1 CDCGKY
7 FFTLAMWIQWIA
19 NLPMPLGYVQMN
31 GYCYATTTTSMVTT
45 EEPSTTAPTT
55 TLRVCECGK
64 YSHSCYL
71 DTMDR
76 KLCLCH
82 FGYVQINGYCYAATT
97 TSVVTTEQP
106 STTAPTTTLRDCY
119 CGMNSRSCRLNW
131 FGRKMCD
138 CYHGY
143 EQVDGYCIARTTT
156 ERPVTTERDCYCGEN
171 SHSCNFDWF
180 GRKVCDCRF
189 GYVQMDG
196 YCSEICN
203 DDKCLYGK
211 CQVMGYG
218 YECRC
223 YEGYTG
229 SRCEKKDSTRIR

>member
-1 CDCGKY
+1 MDRKLCLCH
-7 FFTLAMWIQWIA
+7 F
-19 NLPMPLGYVQMN
+19 GYVQMN
-31 GYCYATTTTSMVTT
+31 DFCYAATTTSVVTT

-55 TLRVCECGK
+55 TLR
-64 YSHSCYL
+64 
-71 DTMDR
+71 
-76 KLCLCH
+76 
-82 FGYVQINGYCYAATT
+82 
-97 TSVVTTEQP
+97 
-106 STTAPTTTLRDCY
+106 DCY
-119 CGMNSRSCRLNW
+119 CGINSHSCRLNW

-143 EQVDGYCIARTTT
+143 EQVDDYCL
-156 ERPVTTERDCYCGEN
+156 DCYCGEN

-180 GRKVCDCRF
+180 GRKVCNCRY

-229 SRCEKKDSTRIR
+229 SRCEKKIQSEFGNQTLWRVIQVSLTGAVLIVLMGMFCFWCRMKK